1 MKVNITKPTR
11 AVVMPCIVE
20 VSQAEADRLIMMGV
34 AEPLVAVET
43 AMMETPEVE
52 IKKRTRKA
60 KK

>member
-1 MKVNITKPTR
+1 
-11 AVVMPCIVE
+11 MPCIVE